1 MESADLADVTARTLP
16 KLCAHH
22 AQYLLHAVHTRLQ
35 FKSHMEFGEVFQK
48 MTA

>member
-1 MESADLADVTARTLP
+1 MENADLVDVTARTPP
-16 KLCAHH
+16 KLFAHH
-22 AQYLLHAVHTRLQ
+22 AQFLLHAEHTRLQ